1 MEFSNKLEDTKK
13 DIITE
18 DSQAK
23 EHEDGRGDT
32 GKVYPYDPT
41 KTDIDIREDKQSIY
55 QFMRQ
60 YDREQLVIDPEY
72 QRNLVWKPKQKS
84 RFIESIVLNF
94 PLPPFYVN
102 QQLDGRY
109 VIIDGLQRTTALHD
123 FINNKFALSD
133 LEALPSLNNLYFKDL
148 TSPYQAKIEDKNLM
162 LYVIKPSVPI
172 EVVYELFDRINTGGT
187 PLNRQEVRNCIFLGR
202 ATELLKE
209 LSKQDYFSRAI
220 DNGVSST
227 RMKDREVILRYL
239 AFKIFDYKKDYK
251 GDLSAFLEEAMKKIN
266 DLKKMGEDE
275 IEILKQD
282 FKRVMELSYDF
293 FENRNFRYPI
303 IDKEGNIA
311 SRGFINTSM
320 FESISYFFSNN
331 TDDFLRTHR
340 ERIIQNYDELLKNQT
355 YFNAVRFSTGSK
367 VKVIDRFKLA
377 QEILS
382 KVD

>member
-1 MEFSNKLEDTKK
+1 M
-13 DIITE
+13 
-18 DSQAK
+18 
-23 EHEDGRGDT
+23 T
-32 GKVYPYDPT
+32 G
-41 KTDIDIREDKQSIY
+41 
-55 QFMRQ
+55 
-60 YDREQLVIDPEY
+60 
-72 QRNLVWKPKQKS
+72 
-84 RFIESIVLNF
+84 
-94 PLPPFYVN
+94 
-102 QQLDGRY
+102 
-109 VIIDGLQRTTALHD
+109 A
-123 FINNKFALSD
+123 
-133 LEALPSLNNLYFKDL
+133 
-148 TSPYQAKIEDKNLM
+148 YQAKIEDKNLM

-209 LSKQDYFSRAI
+209 LSKQDYFRRAI
-220 DNGVSST
+220 DNGVSPT

-266 DLKKMGEDE
+266 DPKKMGEDE

-303 IDKEGNIA
+303 TDKEGNFI

-331 TDDFLRTHR
+331 TDGFLRTHR

-382 KVD
+382 KID